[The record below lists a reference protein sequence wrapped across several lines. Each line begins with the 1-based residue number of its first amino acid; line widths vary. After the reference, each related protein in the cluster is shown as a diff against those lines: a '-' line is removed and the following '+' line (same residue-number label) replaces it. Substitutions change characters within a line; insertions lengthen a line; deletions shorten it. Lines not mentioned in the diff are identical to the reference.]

1 MSYQQP
7 WPAYPA
13 PIYQYAPAY
22 PVRRSAP
29 VSVHVVAI
37 LQYIGGA
44 AALVGAVLSVI
55 LGEVVRRRPID
66 PNVDVVSAEGMALF
80 MWIVAG
86 FLAFCGIVAIVLG
99 RKAQRGRQWARV
111 VLIMLNV
118 LSIFAVAYESV
129 TDTFATGTRT
139 LPSLI
144 VPVLYLVLLN
154 TRAARSWFRA
164 HTY

>member
-1 MSYQQP
+1 MSYEQP
-7 WPAYPA
+7 WPAYPS
-13 PIYQYAPAY
+13 PIYPYATAY

-29 VSVHVVAI
+29 ASVHIVSI

-44 AALVGAVLSVI
+44 VALAGAVLSVI
-55 LGEVVRRRPID
+55 FGEVVRRQPID
-66 PNVDVVSAEGMALF
+66 PNVEVFSAEGMALV
-80 MWIVAG
+80 MWILAG

-111 VLIMLNV
+111 VLIVLNV
-118 LSIFAVAYESV
+118 LSILAVAYESV

-139 LPSLI
+139 LPGLI
-144 VPVLYLVLLN
+144 LPVLYLILLN